1 MKIYL
6 TLLILFVSEL
16 INAQKLLRPTY
27 QEAFREFKC
36 NTDPYE
42 KRDDFTQSETSTE
55 QKEKEGLNKSAT
67 YTWVSWK
74 PL

>member
-6 TLLILFVSEL
+6 TVLILFVSEL

-36 NTDPYE
+36 NTEQYE
-42 KRDDFTQSETSTE
+42 KRDDFTQRETDRDI
-55 QKEKEGLNKSAT
+55 
-67 YTWVSWK
+67 
-74 PL
+74 